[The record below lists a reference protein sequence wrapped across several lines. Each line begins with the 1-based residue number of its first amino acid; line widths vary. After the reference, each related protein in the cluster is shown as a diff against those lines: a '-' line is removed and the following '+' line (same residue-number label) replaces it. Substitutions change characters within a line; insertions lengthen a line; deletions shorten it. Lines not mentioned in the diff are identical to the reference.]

1 MGSAWQL
8 LWQDRK
14 ILVFPLISGL
24 ACLAVMAAFAV
35 PLFVSGKWMPPA
47 HEAPPAQIVAY
58 YGYLFLFYY
67 CNYFVIVFFNAA
79 LVSCA
84 MTRMCGGEPTL
95 AGGLS
100 TAASR
105 IPVIAGWALL
115 AASVGLVLRIIE
127 DRSDKVG
134 RFIGALLG
142 AAWTVTTY
150 LVVPILVVEQRNP
163 FSALKESTVLLKKTW
178 GEQLMSGFGFGTVFS
193 LLSIPAILMAVAGFW
208 FFAGNGIAMA
218 VCFALA
224 VIYLSCLRSS
234 IRRWRPSSRRRFIF
248 MRGTTRCPPGS
259 TRNCCAAR
267 SSPGDPHP
275 CVRGRASG
283 ANSGCNRSRN
293 CWRAR

>member
-1 MGSAWQL
+1 MGKISRTWSLMGAAWQL
-8 LWQDRK
+8 LKQDRK
-14 ILVFPLISGL
+14 MLLLPLVSGL
-24 ACLAVMAAFAV
+24 SCLVVMAAFAV
-35 PLFVSGKWMPPA
+35 PLFVTGKWQPPA
-47 HEAPPAQIVAY
+47 HDAPPAQSVAY

-79 LVSCA
+79 IVSCA

-95 AGGLS
+95 AGGLR

-105 IPVIAGWALL
+105 LPVIAGWALL

-134 RFIGALLG
+134 RFVSGLLG

-178 GEQLMSGFGFGTVFS
+178 GEQLVGGFGFGTVFS
-193 LLSIPAILMAVAGFW
+193 LLAIPAVLLVVAGF
-208 FFAGNGIAMA
+208 FTGNGVAMA

-224 VIYLSCLRSS
+224 VVYFILLALVQSALEAIFQTAIYLYARNNEVPAGFHEELLR
-234 IRRWRPSSRRRFIF
+234 
-248 MRGTTRCPPGS
+248 
-259 TRNCCAAR
+259 
-267 SSPGDPHP
+267 
-275 CVRGRASG
+275 G
-283 ANSGCNRSRN
+283 ALVSK
-293 CWRAR
+293 